1 MSASH
6 FELLLHAARSQ
17 PEPPRLLFVFTVA
30 TLPPDATAEQKQRF
44 KAGDGGE
51 LEPAIVVDKDPHAP
65 TTFEALTAE
74 SEYTG
79 KGWRVVFV
87 AGLSGQCSSAT
98 SAQQTEH
105 ALDEMVEAVR
115 HGNFG
120 RYVAYDSRGEPL
132 GFFL

>member
-17 PEPPRLLFVFTVA
+17 PEPQRLLFVFAAA
-30 TLPPDATAEQKQRF
+30 TLPGQATAEQKQRF
-44 KAGDGGE
+44 EDGDGGE
-51 LEPAIVVDKDPHAP
+51 LEPVMVVDKDPHAL

-87 AGLSGQCSSAT
+87 AGLSGRGRSAP
-98 SAQQTEH
+98 SAEQTEH

-115 HGNFG
+115 HGNFD
-120 RYVAYDSRGEPL
+120 RYVAYNSRGEPL
-132 GFFL
+132 GFS